1 MQKKMQDKPHKAEEP
16 DTDLRKAFEEQAKEL
31 KKNPEEWR
39 PSSKV
44 LGGDFAHKEFT
55 RIGKKSAA
63 PKWMS
68 KS

>member
-1 MQKKMQDKPHKAEEP
+1 MQKKSQDGPHKAEEP
-16 DTDLRKAFEEQAKEL
+16 DYDLRKAFEKQAKEI

-44 LGGDFAHKEFT
+44 LGSDFAHKGFART
-55 RIGKKSAA
+55 GKAPA
-63 PKWMS
+63 PPKWMS